1 MIRVNLLPEA
11 QKTRVAKKGPRVK
24 REIPIMWIIIG
35 LVAILITTG
44 GLAVFHLGLQ
54 KKADA
59 IQTEILQHQ
68 NEIKKLKIDV
78 QKVQQ
83 VKSQRNELNNKLA
96 IIDRLKSAQK
106 GPVHLLDQLAG
117 CIPTRLWLTSMSES
131 GSSMTIEGKALEHI
145 SIAKFMQNLDK
156 SPFFSSVELAS
167 ALAGEVKS
175 KKDRSSDDIKT
186 FNLSCRI
193 KIPQEFL

>member
-11 QKTRVAKKGPRVK
+11 QKKIARRGPSKVK
-24 REIPIMWIIIG
+24 REIPVMWIIIG
-35 LVAILITTG
+35 LVAVLITTG

-54 KKADA
+54 KKADV

-68 NEIKKLKIDV
+68 NQIKKLKIDV
-78 QKVQQ
+78 QKVQK
-83 VKSQRNELNNKLA
+83 VKGQRNELNNKLA

-117 CIPTRLWLTSMSES
+117 CIPQRLWLTTMNEG
-131 GSSMTIEGKALEHI
+131 GSSMTLEGKALEHI
-145 SIAKFMQNLDK
+145 SIARFMQNLEK
-156 SPFFSSVELAS
+156 SPFFSNVELAS
-167 ALAGEVKS
+167 ALAGEAS
-175 KKDRSSDDIKT
+175 KNQRSIEDILT
-186 FNLSCRI
+186 FNLSCRV